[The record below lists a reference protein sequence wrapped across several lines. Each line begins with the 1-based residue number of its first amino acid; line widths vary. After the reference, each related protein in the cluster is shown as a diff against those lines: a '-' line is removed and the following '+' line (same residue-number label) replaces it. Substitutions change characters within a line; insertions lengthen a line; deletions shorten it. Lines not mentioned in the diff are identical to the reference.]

1 MAQFVGAPGEIAVDL
16 SYMRTV
22 LHDGVTEGGWPQE
35 RAGLTLVND
44 VNYTVL
50 PTDTIVMYTAKT
62 AARTVTLPALAS
74 FPQGQRLLILDGAGN
89 STTFNITV
97 NTATSTENIR
107 TSTFVL
113 INTSTAS
120 AYGRLLLFSN
130 LSTGSWV
137 TA

>member
-1 MAQFVGAPGEIAVDL
+1 
-16 SYMRTV
+16 
-22 LHDGVTEGGWPQE
+22 
-35 RAGLTLVND
+35 
-44 VNYTVL
+44 
-50 PTDTIVMYTAKT
+50 MYTAKT